1 MIIIINVLKKIAQL
15 TKKITKILDFS
26 VRMLY
31 LCTEFM
37 TQS

>member
-15 TKKITKILDFS
+15 TKKTTKILDFS

-31 LCTEFM
+31 LCSAFM
-37 TQS
+37 RQS